1 MKQRPSPQPPRHW
14 QDLWRHSVS
23 ALATLIRTGE
33 VSSREV
39 VDAHLAR
46 IEAVNPTLNAIT
58 VTLHQSARKAADAA
72 DAQRKKQQKGGL
84 PPLHGVPFTVKE
96 NIDCLGTPTTFGLA
110 ANANALAQQDAP
122 VVERL
127 RAAGAI
133 PIGRTNMPEMGL
145 RVSTSNPFRGLTR
158 NPWNAQ
164 LTAGGSSGG
173 EGSAVASGM
182 SPLGIGNDIGGSL
195 RNPAFC
201 CGVAA
206 LKPTQ
211 GRVPFGGAGDGFLS
225 AQLMLTEGPIARRV
239 EDLRLVLEQVHGQH
253 LRDPRSVTVALEG
266 PRVPRR
272 VAMVTAL
279 PGTVVEPAIAA
290 GVWSAGETLAAAG
303 YQVEEAVPP
312 EIELINH
319 LWAQFQMSDLSLT
332 ADSLRPS
339 LSDEAAMLMDALIV
353 RVDPSLVHATL
364 HQERSRLGR
373 AWSAFFAQYP
383 IVLGPVW
390 PSAPFVHDADVAS
403 PAGSELML
411 DMQWFVTPGNLLG
424 FPAVVLPTRPIDNAP
439 MTVQLY
445 ADRFRDDLVLE
456 AGEVIEAAFG
466 ASTPV
471 DPFVAS

>member
-1 MKQRPSPQPPRHW
+1 MKKHVSPKSPRRS
-14 QDLWRHSVS
+14 QDLWRQS
-23 ALATLIRTGE
+23 ATTLAALIKSGD

-46 IEAVNPTLNAIT
+46 IEAVNPTLNAVT
-58 VTLHQSARKAADAA
+58 VMLSTSARDAADAA
-72 DAQRKKQQKGGL
+72 DARRKKMGKRDL
-84 PPLHGVPFTVKE
+84 PPLHGVPITVKE
-96 NIDCLGTPTTFGLA
+96 NIDCVGTPTTFGLA
-110 ANANALAQQDAP
+110 ANANALPAQDAP
-122 VVERL
+122 VIERL
-127 RAAGAI
+127 RVAGAI

-158 NPWNAQ
+158 NPWNAR

-173 EGSAVASGM
+173 EGSAVSSGM

-211 GRVPFGGAGDGFLS
+211 GRVPFGGGGDGYLS
-225 AQLMLTEGPIARRV
+225 AQVMLTDGPIARSV
-239 EDLRLVLEQVHGQH
+239 DDLRLVLELVHGQH
-253 LRDPRSVTVALEG
+253 VRDPRSVTVALEG

-272 VAMVTAL
+272 VAMVTSL
-279 PGTVVEPAIAA
+279 PGSVVDPAVVASVRAA
-290 GVWSAGETLAAAG
+290 GDVLAAAG
-303 YQVEEAVPP
+303 FQVEEAIPP

-319 LWAQFQMSDLSLT
+319 LWTQFQMSDLSLT
-332 ADSLRPS
+332 TESVRPM
-339 LSDEAAMLMDALIV
+339 LSAEVTMLMDALAAKF
-353 RVDPSLVHATL
+353 DPSVTHAEL
-364 HQERSRLGR
+364 HKERSRLGR
-373 AWSAFFAQYP
+373 AWAAFFAHYP
-383 IVLGPVW
+383 LVLGPVW

-403 PAGSELML
+403 PAGSDLML
-411 DMQWFVTPGNLLG
+411 NMQWFVTPGNLLG

-456 AGEVIEAAFG
+456 AAEIIEAAFG
-466 ASTPV
+466 PCTPV
-471 DPFVAS
+471 DPFVV

>member
-1 MKQRPSPQPPRHW
+1 MKMRASSTAMNRS
-14 QDLWRHSVS
+14 QDLWRQS
-23 ALATLIRTGE
+23 ATTLAALIKSGD

-39 VDAHLAR
+39 VDAHLGR
-46 IEAVNPTLNAIT
+46 IEAVNPMLNAVT
-58 VTLHQSARKAADAA
+58 VMLRTSAREAADAA
-72 DAQRKKQQKGGL
+72 DVRRKKKGKRDL
-84 PPLHGVPFTVKE
+84 PPLHGVPITVKE
-96 NIDCLGTPTTFGLA
+96 NIDCVGTPTTFGLA
-110 ANANALAQQDAP
+110 VNANALPEQDAP
-122 VVERL
+122 VIERM

-133 PIGRTNMPEMGL
+133 LIGRTNMPEMGL

-211 GRVPFGGAGDGFLS
+211 GRVPYGGAGDGFLS
-225 AQLMLTEGPIARRV
+225 AQVMLTDGPIARSV
-239 EDLRLVLEQVHGQH
+239 ADLRLVLELVHRQH
-253 LRDPRSVTVALEG
+253 VRDPRSVTVALEG
-266 PRVPRR
+266 PRMARR
-272 VAMVTAL
+272 VAMVTSL
-279 PGTVVEPAIAA
+279 PGSVLDPAIVASVRAA
-290 GVWSAGETLAAAG
+290 GSALASAG
-303 YQVEEAVPP
+303 YQVEEAIPP

-319 LWAQFQMSDLSLT
+319 LWTQFQMYDLSLT
-332 ADSLRPS
+332 AESIRPL
-339 LSDEAAMLMDALIV
+339 LSAEVAVLMDALIAK
-353 RVDPSLVHATL
+353 VDPSVTHAKL

-373 AWSAFFAQYP
+373 AWSTFFAQYP

-390 PSAPFVHDADVAS
+390 PSAPFAHDADVAS
-403 PAGSELML
+403 PAGSQLML

-424 FPAVVLPTRPIDNAP
+424 IPATIVPTRPIDDAP

-456 AGEVIEAAFG
+456 AAEIIETVFG
-466 ASTPV
+466 PSTPV
-471 DPFVAS
+471 DPFVV

>member
-1 MKQRPSPQPPRHW
+1 MKKHASPKAPSRSQE
-14 QDLWRHSVS
+14 LWRQS
-23 ALATLIRTGE
+23 ATTLAALIRSRE

-46 IEAVNPTLNAIT
+46 IEAVNPTLNAVT
-58 VTLHQSARKAADAA
+58 VMLRTSAREAADAA
-72 DAQRKKQQKGGL
+72 DARHRKTGKRDL
-84 PPLHGVPFTVKE
+84 PPLHGVPITVKE
-96 NIDCLGTPTTFGLA
+96 NIDCVDTPTTFGLA
-110 ANANALAQQDAP
+110 ANANALPEQDAP
-122 VVERL
+122 VVERM

-211 GRVPFGGAGDGFLS
+211 GRVPFGGGGDGYLS
-225 AQLMLTEGPIARRV
+225 AQVMLTDGPIARSV
-239 EDLRLVLEQVHGQH
+239 DDLRLVLEQVHGQH
-253 LRDPRSVTVALEG
+253 VRDPRSVTVALEG

-272 VAMVTAL
+272 VAMVTSL
-279 PGTVVEPAIAA
+279 PGSVVDPVIVASVRAA
-290 GVWSAGETLAAAG
+290 GDALAAAG
-303 YQVEEAVPP
+303 YQVEEAIPP

-319 LWAQFQMSDLSLT
+319 LWTQFQMSDLSLT
-332 ADSLRPS
+332 AESMRPM
-339 LSDEAAMLMDALIV
+339 LSAEAAMLMDALSAKI
-353 RVDPSLVHATL
+353 DPSVTHAIL

-373 AWSAFFAQYP
+373 AWSAFFAHYP

-403 PAGSELML
+403 PAGSDLML
-411 DMQWFVTPGNLLG
+411 SMQWFVTPGNLLG
-424 FPAVVLPTRPIDNAP
+424 IPAAVVPTRPIDNAP

-456 AGEVIEAAFG
+456 AAETIEAAFG
-466 ASTPV
+466 PCTPV
-471 DPFVAS
+471 DPFVV